1 LRKEPSHEEANRNY
15 FLIES
20 LKKKFQQARMFYS
33 DKDYH
38 NALHLLT
45 ELIEVKLISYRLYI
59 FRNPHFVFFF
69 QTCPWDISLRE
80 MRSEC
85 YLSVGE
91 HTKAISDLKA
101 ATKLMSDN
109 TDAFMKLSKLY
120 YALGEP
126 EDSLM

>member
-1 LRKEPSHEEANRNY
+1 
-15 FLIES
+15 
-20 LKKKFQQARMFYS
+20 MFYS
-33 DKDYH
+33 DKDHH
-38 NALHLLT
+38 NAIHTLT
-45 ELIEVKLISYRLYI
+45 ELIE
-59 FRNPHFVFFF
+59 
-69 QTCPWDISLRE
+69 TCPWDIMLRE

-91 HTKAISDLKA
+91 HSKAISDLKA

-120 YALGEP
+120 YLLGEP